1 MKKVHLQVSAICSHL
16 PRNKQG
22 KMRIDEF
29 INLPI
34 LSEEA
39 FDALDKYKCA
49 KRLMDFEPVFTLGI
63 KMVF

>member
-1 MKKVHLQVSAICSHL
+1 MQIVQVTAICSHL

-22 KMRIDEF
+22 KMKIDEF

-39 FDALDKYKCA
+39 FDALDK
-49 KRLMDFEPVFTLGI
+49 
-63 KMVF
+63 

>member
-1 MKKVHLQVSAICSHL
+1 MQILQVSAICSHL

-39 FDALDKYKCA
+39 FDALDK
-49 KRLMDFEPVFTLGI
+49 
-63 KMVF
+63 